1 MKLTTKKL
9 KQLIREE
16 LRALSEN
23 TSDNEHVSPD
33 AAQIRYRINDVI
45 KFIKPYAAKKQE
57 IDDLLFMASK
67 GSKHSQS
74 LDKAIQ
80 DLKFIRDRQMNLGT
94 VAAEGIM
101 ALADVVPRI
110 MRDMENAGLSRNA
123 GDLQYFLNLGKQL
136 KKDPER
142 YFQDAEKRST
152 NYE

>member
-1 MKLTTKKL
+1 M
-9 KQLIREE
+9 
-16 LRALSEN
+16 
-23 TSDNEHVSPD
+23 V
-33 AAQIRYRINDVI
+33 
-45 KFIKPYAAKKQE
+45 
-57 IDDLLFMASK
+57 SK

-74 LDKAIQ
+74 LDKAVQ

-142 YFQDAEKRST
+142 YFQDVEKRST